1 MKINDKFEL
10 IKIPSGANK
19 YCKIGEVFKISD
31 IDEESYIF
39 ILKNY
44 NTGFAFGM
52 TKEEIKNYFEPYK
65 SDIEKDI
72 EKLNGRIIIN
82 NKVTIVIL
90 ENNIKGKSKCMD
102 EDEYDRDKGI
112 KIAYNRALIKKL
124 NKELKQLTK

>member
-1 MKINDKFEL
+1 MKINDKFKL

-19 YCKIGEVFKISD
+19 YCKIGEVFEISD

-65 SDIEKDI
+65 SDIEKNI
-72 EKLNGRIIIN
+72 EKLNGKIIIN
-82 NKVTIVIL
+82 DKVTVVIL
-90 ENNIKGKSKCMD
+90 GNNIKGKSKCME
-102 EDEYDRDKGI
+102 EDTYDKDKGI
-112 KIAYNRALIKKL
+112 HITYNRALIKKL